1 MKQLVS
7 FLSVLVLCAGAQGSW
22 YWPFSS
28 DEEKPPRVSE
38 LMEPASILIDEA
50 YDLAADGKTSEAVD
64 KFREALRELDR
75 VELENPERVQEP
87 EFNTLK
93 NKRATV
99 TAAIDSLL
107 LGEAQ
112 NNAKPIAVSDTTEL
126 QKKYD
131 EKHGI
136 KPAANAPPEEK
147 PSAQE
152 PEPVVPE
159 KRQEAAAAPK
169 TEVELAMESLKAK
182 DFDAVGRYVEA
193 ILDKKPNDPVA
204 LNLRAAAE
212 IAQGNAGA
220 AEKALDQAIMYN
232 PRNYFAYYNMARL
245 MLRSKGNAD
254 AARRYY
260 ETGRAIGGPLDPA
273 LEGLIK

>member
-1 MKQLVS
+1 ML
-7 FLSVLVLCAGAQGSW
+7 FWTVLVLCSGAQGAW

-28 DEEKPPRVSE
+28 EEERPPRVSE
-38 LMEPASILIDEA
+38 LMESASVMIDEA

-75 VELENPERVQEP
+75 IEQENPERVQEP

-107 LGEAQ
+107 LSEAQ
-112 NNAKPIAVSDTTEL
+112 DNAKPIAVSDTTEL

-136 KPAANAPPEEK
+136 KPAEPASGAEM
-147 PSAQE
+147 PSA
-152 PEPVVPE
+152 PESESVVPE
-159 KRQEAAAAPK
+159 KKQDAASAPR

-182 DFDAVGRYVEA
+182 DFGSVELHVEA
-193 ILDKKPNDPVA
+193 ILEKKPNDPVA

-212 IAQGNAGA
+212 IAQGNPGA
-220 AEKALDQAIMYN
+220 AEKTLDQAIMYN
-232 PRNYFAYYNMARL
+232 PRSYFAYYNMARL
-245 MLRSKGNAD
+245 MLRTKGNAD
-254 AARRYY
+254 SARRYY
-260 ETGRAIGGPLDPA
+260 ETGRKIGGPLDPA
-273 LEGLIK
+273 LEGLVK

>member
-1 MKQLVS
+1 MKR
-7 FLSVLVLCAGAQGSW
+7 LVLLLAVLALCPGVRGAW

-38 LMEPASILIDEA
+38 LMESASVMMDEA
-50 YDLAADGKTSEAVD
+50 YDLAADGKTSDAVD
-64 KFREALRELDR
+64 KFREALLELDR
-75 VELENPERVQEP
+75 IEQENPERVQEP
-87 EFNTLK
+87 EFKTLK

-107 LGEAQ
+107 LSEAQ

-131 EKHGI
+131 ELHGAKKAAPAQRAD
-136 KPAANAPPEEK
+136 KPGDAEVQ
-147 PSAQE
+147 PSA
-152 PEPVVPE
+152 P
-159 KRQEAAAAPK
+159 A
-169 TEVELAMESLKAK
+169 TDVELAMAGLKAK
-182 DFDAVGRYVEA
+182 DYDSVERCVQS
-193 ILDKKPNDPVA
+193 ILAKKPNDPVA

-220 AEKALDQAIMYN
+220 AEKTLDMAIMHN
-232 PRNYFAYYNMARL
+232 PRSYFAYYNMARL

-254 AARRYY
+254 SARRYY
-260 ETGRAIGGPLDPA
+260 DTGRKIGGPLDPV
-273 LEGLIK
+273 LEGLVK